1 MTTEARRTV
10 EPMRIAAV
18 TLALAAGLLSVCCGP
33 RLAPR
38 IEVPAEQTDQTSYR
52 DAYTA
57 FWWNCA
63 IVKSIDL
70 NARCPN
76 TCTGTP
82 AVAAGCSAGATD
94 AQNQIVDLE
103 KKYGPER
110 TREILS
116 LRIGEDDGYSH
127 LKSYFPYG
135 PKLATDN

>member
-1 MTTEARRTV
+1 MVFASRFRA
-10 EPMRIAAV
+10 I
-18 TLALAAGLLSVCCGP
+18 TLAMLAALVGSACGP

-38 IEVPAEQTDQTSYR
+38 IQVPAEQTDQTAYR

-76 TCTGTP
+76 TCTGAP
-82 AVAAGCSAGATD
+82 AATAGCSAGAAD
-94 AQNQIVDLE
+94 AQDQIADLE
-103 KKYGPER
+103 KKHGPVR

-127 LKSYFPYG
+127 LRSYFPYG

>member
-1 MTTEARRTV
+1 MVFDSRFRA
-10 EPMRIAAV
+10 I
-18 TLALAAGLLSVCCGP
+18 TLAMLAALVSSTCGP

-38 IEVPAEQTDQTSYR
+38 IQVPAAQTDQTAYR

-76 TCTGTP
+76 ACTG
-82 AVAAGCSAGATD
+82 
-94 AQNQIVDLE
+94 AQGE
-103 KKYGPER
+103 TKYGPER

-116 LRIGEDDGYSH
+116 FRVGEDDGHARIRSH
-127 LKSYFPYG
+127 FPYG
-135 PKLATDN
+135 PQREISQD